1 MAKTKLIISGPVET
15 KEVPLNPKGTT
26 LGRGS
31 NCDVILDDAAVS
43 RHHARI
49 SQDPFGRWIVEDLD
63 SQNGILIEGQ
73 RIKAQAV
80 LPNQIINIRP
90 FNLTIM
96 QESDRQVLYRSG
108 AGQALEGTAPQSTI
122 LIVDK
127 AGDQDVVSYKTDQ
140 ASVLSPA
147 LIHDLNELTSH
158 LLKLSSPAELYS
170 EACQSLAK
178 MLDTLIAIVRLPCNS
193 EPLPI
198 PPDVLSFNFGGRE
211 IDSSQTT
218 YLHFSK
224 RVLEAVRSTNAPV
237 MASSGRSSDR
247 DIVLTIIDEYRPH
260 VVFSA
265 RVNDLGETVDA
276 LYVDILENKS
286 SKEMFDFVEA
296 AARQI
301 NFAQKNLFFIELQ
314 KQEKALRE
322 ANIQLKEK
330 DRIKDEYVSRVT
342 HDIKGHLAA
351 IQSCLYVAANE
362 SVGTLNEQQTKF
374 TDKAIKRTG
383 QLTDF
388 VKELLN
394 LTKMRLNGRL
404 EMEAFSLPDTIS
416 KALTGIA
423 NRAKEKSIIVTS
435 NVEPSVGR
443 IIGNE
448 FSINEMI
455 TNLLFN
461 AVKYTPENRTI
472 GLDAKGYDD
481 HVQIDVFD
489 TGIGIPAEDL
499 GHVFEEFFRAD
510 NARKSEK
517 DGTGLGLSIVKHIVE
532 QHGGKISVES
542 REGHGTKF
550 TVIIPK
556 DCSTTVCK

>member
-1 MAKTKLIISGPVET
+1 MAETKLIISGPVET
-15 KEVPLNPKGTT
+15 KEVLLNPKGTT

-43 RHHARI
+43 RLHARI
-49 SQDPFGRWIVEDLD
+49 SQDPFGRWIVEDND

-73 RIKAQAV
+73 RIKAQAI
-80 LPNQIINIRP
+80 LPDQKINIRP
-90 FNLTIM
+90 FTLSIL
-96 QESDRQVLYRSG
+96 QEASR
-108 AGQALEGTAPQSTI
+108 QALPGVAPKSTI

-127 AGDQDVVSYKTDQ
+127 ATEQDIVSYKADQ
-140 ASVLSPA
+140 ATILSPD

-158 LLKLSSPAELYS
+158 LMKLSSPAELYS
-170 EACQSLAK
+170 EACQTLAK
-178 MLDTLIAIVRLPCNS
+178 MLDTLVAIVRLPCNS

-198 PPDVLSFNFGGRE
+198 PPDVLSFHFGSRE
-211 IDSSQTT
+211 INSNREA

-237 MASSGRSSDR
+237 MASSGRSSER
-247 DIVLTIIDEYRPH
+247 DIALTIVDEYKPH

-265 RVNDLGETVDA
+265 RVNDLGETIDA
-276 LYVDILENKS
+276 LYVDILEDKS

-301 NFAQKNLFFIELQ
+301 NFAQKNLFYIELQ

-322 ANIQLKEK
+322 ANIKLTEK

-362 SVGTLNEQQTKF
+362 SAGPLNEKQSNF
-374 TDKAIKRTG
+374 MDRAVRRTG
-383 QLTDF
+383 QLTNF

-394 LTKMRLNGRL
+394 LTQMRLSGRL

-416 KALTGIA
+416 KALASIA
-423 NRAKEKSIIVTS
+423 NQAKEKSITVSS
-435 NVEPSVGR
+435 NIEPSVGE
-443 IIGNE
+443 IVGNE
-448 FSINEMI
+448 FSITEMI

-461 AVKYTPENRTI
+461 AVKYTPENKTVH
-472 GLDAKGYDD
+472 LEAKSDD
-481 HVQIDVFD
+481 KHIRIDIID
-489 TGIGIPAEDL
+489 TGIGIPADEL
-499 GHVFEEFFRAD
+499 GNVFGEFFRAS
-510 NARKSEK
+510 NARKTEK
-517 DGTGLGLSIVKHIVE
+517 DGTGLGLSIVKQIIE
-532 QHGGKISVES
+532 QHGGDISVES
-542 REGHGTKF
+542 QEGRGTKF
-550 TVIIPK
+550 TVILPQ
-556 DCSTTVCK
+556 DSSTPVCK

>member
-1 MAKTKLIISGPVET
+1 MAETKLIISGPVDT
-15 KEVPLNPKGTT
+15 KEVLLDPKGTT

-43 RHHARI
+43 RLHARI
-49 SQDPFGRWIVEDLD
+49 SQDPFGRWIVEDND

-73 RIKAQAV
+73 RIKAQAIS
-80 LPNQIINIRP
+80 PDQKINIRP
-90 FNLTIM
+90 FTLSIL
-96 QESDRQVLYRSG
+96 QEASQ
-108 AGQALEGTAPQSTI
+108 QALPGMAPKSTI

-127 AGDQDVVSYKTDQ
+127 ALEQDIVSYKADQ
-140 ASVLSPA
+140 ATILSPD

-158 LLKLSSPAELYS
+158 LMKLSSPAELYS
-170 EACQSLAK
+170 EACQTLAK
-178 MLDTLIAIVRLPCNS
+178 MLDTLVAIVRLPCNS
-193 EPLPI
+193 QPLPI
-198 PPDVLSFNFGGRE
+198 PPDVLSFNFGNQEINSDRE
-211 IDSSQTT
+211 A

-237 MASSGRSSDR
+237 MASSGRSPDR
-247 DIVLTIIDEYRPH
+247 DIALTIVDEYKPH

-265 RVNDLGETVDA
+265 RVNDLGETIDA

-301 NFAQKNLFFIELQ
+301 NFAQKNLFYIELQ

-322 ANIQLKEK
+322 ANIKLTEK

-351 IQSCLYVAANE
+351 IQSSLYVAANE
-362 SVGTLNEQQTKF
+362 SIGPLNEKQSNF
-374 TDKAIKRTG
+374 MDKAVKRTG

-394 LTKMRLNGRL
+394 LTQMRLSGRL

-416 KALTGIA
+416 KALVSIA
-423 NRAKEKSIIVTS
+423 NRAKEKSITVSS
-435 NVEPSVGR
+435 NVEPSVGE
-443 IIGNE
+443 IVGNE

-461 AVKYTPENRTI
+461 AVKYTPENKTVH
-472 GLDAKGYDD
+472 LEAKNYDN
-481 HVQIDVFD
+481 HVQIDIID
-489 TGIGIPAEDL
+489 TGIGIPADEL
-499 GHVFEEFFRAD
+499 ENVFGEFFRAS
-510 NARKSEK
+510 NALKTEK
-517 DGTGLGLSIVKHIVE
+517 DGTGLGLSIVKQIIE
-532 QHGGKISVES
+532 QHGGQISVKS
-542 REGHGTKF
+542 QEGQGTKF
-550 TVIIPK
+550 TVTLPK
-556 DCSTTVCK
+556 DGSTPVCK